1 MTQLSASVE
10 TIYKLRD
17 DLHAVEALLGDL
29 DNLCDAVAVHRTK
42 LHAKRKVAE
51 YQRHANTSLQTQ
63 MEDFR
68 YKVRLE
74 KAERNKPL
82 AVRLKESML
91 SFAENV
97 QQQRARAETPTVE
110 TAPGAAAGFA
120 AAAAAGSAVVAGG
133 DGGGAAVEVPA
144 DGGAAVDGPADG
156 GESAAD
162 GGESAADGA
171 AGGEPE
177 TTPISEEANA
187 TGNAAELSA
196 GDEEAVVAA
205 GEEDETDEEEDDG
218 KDDEEK
224 ETAKEDTAQEEAAPA
239 ESNADAGGKGGAKK
253 KKGKKKK

>member
-110 TAPGAAAGFA
+110 TAPGAAAGF